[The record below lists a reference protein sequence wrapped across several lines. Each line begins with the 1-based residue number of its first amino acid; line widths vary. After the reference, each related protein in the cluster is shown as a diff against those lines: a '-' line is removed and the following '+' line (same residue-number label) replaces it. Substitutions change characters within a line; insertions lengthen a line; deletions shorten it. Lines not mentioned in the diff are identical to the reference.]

1 MKKTIYSLS
10 AIALLLVNSTRAQI
24 NPIVTTQVIGEYSQT
39 YFGLTQ
45 QMAFDANGNLFI
57 NSQTNHSVYKITPS
71 QNVSLFA
78 GGGGSAGAVNGT
90 GSVARFNNP
99 AGICFMPT
107 GDMLIADH
115 NNSWMRYVST
125 GSVVT
130 AATAFSVNTN
140 GALSTNGVLNPNDVK
155 YSATMN
161 AYYVPSYSQNIVKY
175 IAGGQIGVV
184 PAGNVPNPTAVA
196 IGTNNILYV
205 AGSNGAI
212 YRVAQPTPPGATFTL
227 CAGSASATG
236 YIDDVNPLNSRFSFI
251 AGLAIRNDTLF
262 IADGSNHAIRIMLP
276 SGEVKTYIGGNGA
289 GLVNGPISG
298 AKINNPTGIAFNNL
312 GQIFI
317 SDRGNGRVRIIG
329 TAPAAPTTTNQTLCV
344 AGSLDENFGKRLAL
358 HLAVLKKQ
366 KYKAAVMGM
375 PTWDAIKD
383 FTKPE
388 YKGIE
393 IIYSTPFY
401 NPRTDKVSMS
411 ITDYFSTKMYAR
423 PSDMVMRGYETV
435 WRFGKLLMQYK
446 SDIASN
452 LTRKE
457 YNIFRELDIQPVLNK
472 QSMTLDYFENKKLYF
487 LKWQDGIIKS
497 IN

>member
-1 MKKTIYSLS
+1 MRIYFFASLVLLTIFQDLKAQDSIPKHKI
-10 AIALLLVNSTRAQI
+10 AIFAPLYLDS
-24 NPIVTTQVIGEYSQT
+24 
-39 YFGLTQ
+39 
-45 QMAFDANGNLFI
+45 AFDAANEYRYAKNVFPKFI
-57 NSQTNHSVYKITPS
+57 NPGLEFYEGAQLALD
-71 QNVSLFA
+71 SLNKEKANLEIHLFD
-78 GGGGSAGAVNGT
+78 T
-90 GSVARFNNP
+90 R
-99 AGICFMPT
+99 
-107 GDMLIADH
+107 
-115 NNSWMRYVST
+115 
-125 GSVVT
+125 
-130 AATAFSVNTN
+130 
-140 GALSTNGVLNPNDVK
+140 
-155 YSATMN
+155 SATETVSQQLSKPELKN
-161 AYYVPSYSQNIVKY
+161 VELIIAYCS
-175 IAGGQIGVV
+175 
-184 PAGNVPNPTAVA
+184 
-196 IGTNNILYV
+196 
-205 AGSNGAI
+205 GA
-212 YRVAQPTPPGATFTL
+212 
-227 CAGSASATG
+227 
-236 YIDDVNPLNSRFSFI
+236 
-251 AGLAIRNDTLF
+251 
-262 IADGSNHAIRIMLP
+262 
-276 SGEVKTYIGGNGA
+276 EVKTFADA
-289 GLVNGPISG
+289 GLQKNIPIINVNLPNDGGVTSNPFFVMLNSTLKTQCEGIYRHIQKYYSLNPIIVFRKKG
-298 AKINNPTGIAFNNL
+298 QLEDRIKIYFDEFGKNTLSIPLKLKYVDLADSFTVNQLTPYL
-312 GQIFI
+312 
-317 SDRGNGRVRIIG
+317 D
-329 TAPAAPTTTNQTLCV
+329 TTSQTLCV

-457 YNIFRELDIQPVLNK
+457 YNIFREFDIQPVLNK

-497 IN
+497 VN